1 MNEFDQY
8 FANPAKQKRSHDRI
22 ERILDTTE
30 KLALENTQEI
40 VEARSIIGQMHI
52 SIGAIYHH
60 FPSIGNIFASLMIRR
75 IARNQLKVI
84 NVINQLNNSTG
95 VRELTSTLVNLAF
108 QDWSNG
114 NLKVRN
120 AAIRFFYRN
129 AKQPELFF
137 SYGDAFI
144 PHLQSFVERNTTN
157 EFRKISSDEWPLLIR
172 VIQTA
177 ITSPFIERLEMAGS
191 EAHKQFAS
199 SAMIR
204 ILVKHH

>member
-137 SYGDAFI
+137 SYVDAFI